1 MSTLYIV
8 STPIGNLEDMT
19 LRALRILKE
28 VDIIFCEDT
37 RVTRKLLTHFEIHTP
52 TESYHQHSGDRK
64 TDHIVSLLR
73 EGKNL
78 AIVSDAGTPGLSDP
92 GGPLVHDVR
101 SQLGST
107 IQIVPIPGAS
117 ALAALIAV
125 AGIPMDSFVFLGF
138 MPHKKGR
145 QTLFKEIAESKRTT
159 IFYESPHRINKTLE
173 ALEATLEPDRTIVIG
188 RELTKKFETLYVGSV
203 EQVKH
208 DLDQILG
215 EFVVA
220 VAGK

>member
-8 STPIGNLEDMT
+8 STPIGNLEDIT

-28 VDIIFCEDT
+28 VDIVFCEDT
-37 RVTRKLLTHFEIHTP
+37 RVTRKLLTHFDIHTP

-101 SQLGST
+101 AQLGST

-145 QTLFKEIAESKRTT
+145 QTLFKEIAGSKRTT

-173 ALEATLEPDRTIVIG
+173 ALEAALEPDRTIVIG

-203 EQVKH
+203 QQVKH

-215 EFVVA
+215 EFVIA